1 MASQIRGQRLYQAS
15 CAVCHR
21 ADSDANLNGPG
32 LKGMYDKKFLTSGAP
47 ANDERVEE
55 VIRRGRRTMPG
66 YAGMYSDPQIAD
78 LIAYL
83 HSL

>member
-1 MASQIRGQRLYQAS
+1 
-15 CAVCHR
+15 
-21 ADSDANLNGPG
+21 
-32 LKGMYDKKFLTSGAP
+32 MYSKKFLESGAP

-55 VIRRGRRTMPG
+55 VIRKGRRSMPG
-66 YAGMYSDPQIAD
+66 YADTYSDQQIAD